1 MRQWYL
7 AGAVVCIFTLLLATV
22 GCGGSSAGDKVAISG
37 TVTLK
42 GQPLDR
48 GTVTFTSVDP
58 SKQLMAGAQITNG
71 QFSIPAEQGLPPGRY
86 RVRFSAPAGGPE
98 VSPGEAPGE
107 SAVLAEERIPPEWGA
122 QSTQEVEIKPGQS
135 RVTLEFNIP

>member
-1 MRQWYL
+1 MNRILVGSLLFCLIL
-7 AGAVVCIFTLLLATV
+7 AVLNG
-22 GCGGSSAGDKVAISG
+22 GCGGAGAGGKVAISG

-71 QFSIPAEQGLPPGRY
+71 KFSIPADQGLPPGRY
-86 RVRFSAPAGGPE
+86 RVRFSAPAGGPQ
-98 VSPGEAPGE
+98 VAPGEAPGD
-107 SAVLAEERIPPEWGA
+107 SSVVAEERIPPEWGA

-135 RVTLEFNIP
+135 SAMFEFNIP